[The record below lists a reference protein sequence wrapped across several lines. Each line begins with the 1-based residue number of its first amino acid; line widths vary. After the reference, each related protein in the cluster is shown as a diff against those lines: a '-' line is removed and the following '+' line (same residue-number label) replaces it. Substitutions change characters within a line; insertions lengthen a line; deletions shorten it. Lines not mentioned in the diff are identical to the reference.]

1 MSEELKQTALYDSHL
16 SLNARMVP
24 FAGWMM
30 PVQYSGILNEV
41 RSVRTNGGIFDVSHM
56 GRLYISG
63 TEATQLLDWLLTGH
77 IAKLKPGRARYSL
90 MCNEAGGVIDDTVTY
105 RLSENKYLLICNAS
119 NRSAVTD
126 WINWWIKNKYS
137 STQIEDAT
145 LNTSMI
151 AVQGPYA
158 ASLMDSLCLEPPSS
172 LKFFSSMDN
181 NINGKDIFIGRTG
194 YTGEDG
200 FEIVVDSLNAPE
212 IWNTLVEN
220 GMVPCGLGSRD
231 ILRLEASLPLHGSDI
246 TPEISP
252 LEAGLNRFVKLDKD
266 FVGSDILKAQDANG
280 VEKKLIGLIV
290 QGRNL
295 PRHNYSINSN
305 GTVVG
310 IVTSG
315 AYSPTLDRNIAM
327 GYVSPEHSTPLMKL
341 EVDIRGRIAEAEV
354 TALPFY
360 SRKRD

>member
-1 MSEELKQTALYDSHL
+1 MSDGLKKTGLYDSHL

-41 RSVRTNGGIFDVSHM
+41 RAVRTKGGIFDVSHM

-63 TEATQLLDWLLTGH
+63 VEATQLLDWLLTGH
-77 IAKLKPGRARYSL
+77 VSKLKLGRARYSL
-90 MCNEAGGVIDDTVTY
+90 MCNEKGGIIDDTVTY

-119 NRSAVTD
+119 NRDTVVD
-126 WINWWIKNKYS
+126 WIESWINDKYP
-137 STQIEDAT
+137 STNIEDAT

-158 ASLMDSLCLEPPSS
+158 DSLMDSLCFESPSS

-181 NINGKDIFIGRTG
+181 NINDKDVFIGRTG

-200 FEIVVDSLNAPE
+200 FEIVVDSLNAPA

-220 GMVPCGLGSRD
+220 GMVPCGLGARD

-246 TPEISP
+246 TSEISP
-252 LEAGLNRFVKLDKD
+252 IEAGLDRFVKLDKD
-266 FVGSDILKAQDANG
+266 FAGSDVLKAQQANG
-280 VEKKLIGLIV
+280 ITKKLIGLIV

-295 PRHNYSINSN
+295 PRHNYPINFN
-305 GTVVG
+305 GAAVG
-310 IVTSG
+310 IITSG

-327 GYVSPEHSTPLMKL
+327 GYVPPEHSTPLLKL
-341 EVDIRGRIAEAEV
+341 EVDIRGRSAEAEV

>member
-1 MSEELKQTALYDSHL
+1 
-16 SLNARMVP
+16 
-24 FAGWMM
+24 
-30 PVQYSGILNEV
+30 
-41 RSVRTNGGIFDVSHM
+41 
-56 GRLYISG
+56 
-63 TEATQLLDWLLTGH
+63 
-77 IAKLKPGRARYSL
+77 
-90 MCNEAGGVIDDTVTY
+90 MCNEAGGIIDDTVTY

-126 WINWWIKNKYS
+126 WINWWIKDKYS
-137 STQIEDAT
+137 STQVEDAT

-158 ASLMDSLCLEPPSS
+158 ESLMGSLCFESPSS

-181 NINGKDIFIGRTG
+181 NINDKDIFIGRTG

-200 FEIVVDSLNAPE
+200 FEIVVNSLNAPA

-220 GMVPCGLGSRD
+220 GMAPCGLGSRD

-280 VEKKLIGLIV
+280 ITKKLIGLIV

-327 GYVSPEHSTPLMKL
+327 GYVFPEHSTPLMKL

>member
-1 MSEELKQTALYDSHL
+1 MSDELKKTGLYDSHL

-41 RSVRTNGGIFDVSHM
+41 RAVRTKGGIFDVSHM

-63 TEATQLLDWLLTGH
+63 VEATQLLDWLLTGH
-77 IAKLKPGRARYSL
+77 VSKLKLGRARYSL
-90 MCNEAGGVIDDTVTY
+90 MCNEKGGIIDDTVTY

-119 NRSAVTD
+119 NRDTVVD
-126 WINWWIKNKYS
+126 WIESWINDKYP
-137 STQIEDAT
+137 STNIEDAT

-158 ASLMDSLCLEPPSS
+158 DSLMDSLCFESPSS

-181 NINGKDIFIGRTG
+181 NINDKDVFIGRTG

-200 FEIVVDSLNAPE
+200 FEIVVDSLNAPA

-220 GMVPCGLGSRD
+220 GMVPCGLGARD

-246 TPEISP
+246 TSEISP
-252 LEAGLNRFVKLDKD
+252 IEAGLDRFVKLDKD
-266 FVGSDILKAQDANG
+266 FAGSDVLKAQQANG
-280 VEKKLIGLIV
+280 ITKKLIGLIV

-295 PRHNYSINSN
+295 PRHNYPINFN
-305 GTVVG
+305 GAAVG
-310 IVTSG
+310 IITSG

-327 GYVSPEHSTPLMKL
+327 GYVPPEHSTPLLKL